1 METDLVQIRRL
12 GEKKTAENV
21 KLRAWLK
28 RHNFVE
34 KRLKHIAEEVEEA
47 TDCRACANCCRVATA
62 RVTERDI
69 ERLSKGI
76 GVKPDRLVREY
87 TVETE
92 DEGRILRQTSEGC
105 VFLSG
110 NDCTVYDA
118 RPDTCRDFPHLAHG
132 PGSFLSRMWAMPDR
146 ASYCPIVYNS
156 LEEFKKETGF
166 RG

>member
-12 GEKKTAENV
+12 GEKKTAENAKFRV
-21 KLRAWLK
+21 WLK

-34 KRLKHIAEEVEEA
+34 RRLKRIAEEVEEA

-62 RVTERDI
+62 RVNERDI
-69 ERLSKGI
+69 ERLSKAT

-87 TVETE
+87 TTETE
-92 DEGRILRQTSEGC
+92 DEGRILRRSADGC